1 MSKCLYCY
9 KELEPGE
16 VDFHKSCCKKFFGTH
31 TAPSLD
37 YTRAQMDELAA
48 QVIRS
53 QTTLTGVQPKRNIF
67 PSSEISSTLTYLST
81 PENVYL
87 ANPFFPS

>member
-16 VDFHKSCCKKFFGTH
+16 VDFHKSCCKKFFGTP

-53 QTTLTGVQPKRNIF
+53 QTDRKSTRLNSSHIEESRM
-67 PSSEISSTLTYLST
+67 PSS
-81 PENVYL
+81 
-87 ANPFFPS
+87 A